1 MENLRVGD
9 RVWYTGD
16 KPGLIGRSGRVVAF
30 AADIGYGTHAFVK
43 VGRRVAFIWA
53 CFLAVACS
61 PMDAQR
67 FQGAP
72 LLRDVRVVMPMG
84 TRPEIVAGCRAW
96 SAEGLACDV
105 GDDAEV
111 NVNVIEDG
119 SACGAGGGEAT
130 LGEMTGTIWS
140 GRGFTTMRVFTDC
153 GVDRLERTAAHEIG
167 HGLGLEHGPA
177 GALMEP
183 VAPGRH
189 SFPEGR
195 PVVTQDDHE
204 ALARALGV
212 SL

>member
-1 MENLRVGD
+1 MRTFLVLSIA
-9 RVWYTGD
+9 
-16 KPGLIGRSGRVVAF
+16 LIG
-30 AADIGYGTHAFVK
+30 
-43 VGRRVAFIWA
+43 A
-53 CFLAVACS
+53 CAPA
-61 PMDAQR
+61 DAQR

-72 LLRDVRVVMPMG
+72 LLRDVRIVMPMG

-111 NVNVIEDG
+111 NVNVVEDG

-130 LGEMTGTIWS
+130 LGEMTGTIWT

-153 GVDRLERTAAHEIG
+153 GIDRLERTAAHEIG

-177 GALMEP
+177 GALMEA

-189 SFPEGR
+189 AFPEGR
-195 PVVTQDDHE
+195 AVVTQDDHD
-204 ALARALGV
+204 ALAAILAVRP
-212 SL
+212 